1 MINELLKNDA
11 LLLRVERKSKIN
23 DTSTFEIH
31 ALDDVLHVVADFDR
45 QITQVCPKEKQ
56 HGK

>member
-1 MINELLKNDA
+1 MINEHLKNDT

-31 ALDDVLHVVADFDR
+31 TLDDILHVVADFD
-45 QITQVCPKEKQ
+45 
-56 HGK
+56 

>member
-31 ALDDVLHVVADFDR
+31 ALDNVLHVVADFDR
-45 QITQVCPKEKQ
+45 QIAQVCSKEKQ
-56 HGK
+56 HEK